1 MAGIRSGLGALW
13 RAPDAANMIQQEGEW
28 FTWGQVRVLVERIDA
43 ALTDAGCGEGSR
55 IGVVLGNRMESIA
68 ALVAILGK
76 GRTIVTLNPM
86 QPAARVAS
94 DVVNSLPQIVLAPAA
109 TWAEA
114 EFAAAA
120 KESGIL
126 GYAVDGS
133 TVEQRCGGPTVTIE
147 AARDEQNPVAVEMFT
162 SGTTGPPKRVP
173 LTWRQ
178 LDAAMS
184 AVHGHTGAAGPE
196 REPLTGR
203 VSLVVLALVHIGGL
217 WAVLQALTEARPFVL
232 LPRFTVDGWVGAVSE
247 HKPRIAS
254 LPPAA
259 MRSVLSA
266 DVPAEKLASLR
277 AVTAGTAF
285 VSPDMA
291 DEFIAKYGLPVL
303 IVYGAT
309 EFSGAVA
316 GWTKPLHIEWWT
328 RKRGSVGR
336 PFPGVDLR
344 TVDENGTVL
353 PLGETGRLEVRAG
366 QTGVGAAGWLRTSDL
381 AHLDEDGFLYIDGRA
396 DDAIVRGG
404 FKVHPEVVSDALRA
418 HSSILDACVFGRE
431 DERLGQVP
439 VAVVELV
446 EGAPAVS
453 EDELKTFARGRLTGY
468 EVPVTIHAVDELP
481 RGVSLKIDR
490 RRLLA
495 MVAELEAARV

>member
-1 MAGIRSGLGALW
+1 MAGIRDGIGALW
-13 RAPDAANMIQQEGEW
+13 AAPDNANMVQHEGHW
-28 FTWGQVRVLVERIDA
+28 STWGDIRDLVERIDE
-43 ALTDAGCGEGSR
+43 ALDRVGCREGSR
-55 IGVVLGNRMESIA
+55 IGVVLANRVESIA

-86 QPAARVAS
+86 QPAARIAG
-94 DVVNSLPQIVLAPAA
+94 DLQNSNPQVVLAPSSL
-109 TWAEA
+109 WAED
-114 EFAAAA
+114 EFADAAFD
-120 KESGIL
+120 SGVL
-126 GYAVDGS
+126 GFAVDGAG
-133 TVEQRCGGPTVTIE
+133 VEQRCGGPRVGYPAGTDE
-147 AARDEQNPVAVEMFT
+147 RDPVAVEMFT

-184 AVHGHTGAAGPE
+184 AVHRHTGAAGPE
-196 REPLTGR
+196 RDPLTGR
-203 VSLVVLALVHIGGL
+203 VSLVVLALVHIGGM

-232 LPRFTVDGWVGAVSE
+232 LPRFTVGGWVGAVSE

-285 VSPDMA
+285 VSPDLA
-291 DEFIAKYGLPVL
+291 DEFIGKYQIPVL

-316 GWTKPLHIEWWT
+316 GWTKPLHAQWWS
-328 RKRGSVGR
+328 RKRRSVGR

-344 TVDENGTVL
+344 TVDDDGAVL
-353 PLGETGRLEVRAG
+353 ATGETGRLEVRAG
-366 QTGVGAAGWLRTSDL
+366 QTGTGADGWLRTSDL
-381 AHLDEDGFLYIDGRA
+381 AHLDDDGFLYLDGRA

-418 HSSILDACVFGRE
+418 HPAVLDACVFGRA
-431 DERLGQVP
+431 DDRLGQVP
-439 VAVVELV
+439 VGVVELV
-446 EGAPAVS
+446 AGAAPPTEA
-453 EDELKTFARGRLTGY
+453 DLKTFVRGQLTGY
-468 EVPVTIHAVDELP
+468 EVPVVIHTVDELP
-481 RGVSLKIDR
+481 RGVSLKVDR
-490 RRLLA
+490 RRLLDL
-495 MVAELEAARV
+495 VADLEATRV